1 MHMGKV
7 DTIVYKKE
15 GRAIITLKVPF
26 LIFSNEIL
34 DFLNEAKDKIQ
45 NMVIFPLAGKELS
58 IKISV
63 DYFESGKDELQEST
77 N

>member
-34 DFLNEAKDKIQ
+34 EFLNEAKDKIE
-45 NMVIFPLAGKELS
+45 NMLIFPFAGRELS

-63 DYFESGKDELQEST
+63 DYFDSGE
-77 N
+77 